1 MEKSKLEEEIIH
13 NVNFYPPFKDKIEI
27 NVIQLAEANKDSP
40 YGLRLGIEIIE
51 YPYNG
56 GIQEVD
62 ISFIRTNVKQLT
74 KEEVEEQNEYQLYLK
89 LKEKFEN

>member
-1 MEKSKLEEEIIH
+1 M
-13 NVNFYPPFKDKIEI
+13 NFHHPFKDKIEI
-27 NVIQLAEANKDSP
+27 NLIQLVEANKDSP

-62 ISFIRTNVKQLT
+62 ILFIKTNVKQLT
-74 KEEVEEQNEYQLYLK
+74 REEIEEQNEYQLYLK
-89 LKEKFEN
+89 LKNKFEN